1 MSRLKEMFK
10 KNTYRSIPQK
20 EKNGR
25 ELSVPEGLWVK
36 CAKCGKTVYKEDVTE
51 NSYTCPKC
59 GGYFRIKTRTRLR
72 LTADEGSFQEW
83 GTEIADKD
91 PLKYPGSGEKLS
103 ELRRKTH
110 LQEAVTIGYAKLG
123 GCEAVLGV
131 CDARF
136 LMGSM
141 GYVVGERITAA
152 IEEATRRRLPVVLFC
167 CSGGARM
174 QEGIVSLMQ
183 MAKTAAAIKRH
194 SDAGLLYLSV
204 LTDPTMGGVT
214 ASFAMLGD
222 IILAEPGA
230 LIGFAGPRVIA
241 QTIGEKIP
249 EGFQRTEFLLEK
261 GMIDAA
267 VERKEL
273 KDVLVKLLTMHSRE
287 HCEESVEKKT
297 GPCTAQ
303 EGSSHPLTAWE
314 RVQISRSSH
323 RPTSLDYIQEI
334 FTDFLELHGDRSFRD
349 DGAIV
354 GGIALLDGRPVTVIG
369 QQKGRSTKE
378 NLSRNFGMA
387 SPEGYRKALRLMKQ
401 AEKFHRP
408 VVIFVDT
415 PGAACGIDAEERG
428 QGEAIAKNLMEMM
441 GLRVPILSI
450 FIGEGGS
457 GGALGLAVAD
467 EVWMLENATYSILSP
482 EGFASILWKD
492 GKRAKE
498 AAEIMQMTAENL
510 KSLGMI
516 EKIIWEKK
524 PAAKDTVP
532 ELSAS
537 IKESLLNFLR
547 KQDKKTPEQIVCER
561 YDRFRRL

>member
-10 KNTYRSIPQK
+10 KNTYRSVPQK

-25 ELSVPEGLWVK
+25 EPSVPEGLWVK

-91 PLKYPGSGEKLS
+91 PLNYPGYGEKLS

>member
-10 KNTYRSIPQK
+10 KNTYRSVPQK
-20 EKNGR
+20 EENGK
-25 ELSVPEGLWVK
+25 EPSVPEGLWVK

-91 PLKYPGSGEKLS
+91 PLNYPGYGEKLS

-498 AAEIMQMTAENL
+498 AAEIMQMTTENL

>member
-10 KNTYRSIPQK
+10 KNTYRSVPQK
-20 EKNGR
+20 GENGK
-25 ELSVPEGLWVK
+25 EPSVPEGLWVK

-91 PLKYPGSGEKLS
+91 PLKYPGYGEKLS

>member
-10 KNTYRSIPQK
+10 KNTYRSVPQK
-20 EKNGR
+20 EKNGK
-25 ELSVPEGLWVK
+25 EPSVPEGLWVK

-91 PLKYPGSGEKLS
+91 PLNYPGYGEKLS

>member
-10 KNTYRSIPQK
+10 KNTYRSVPQK
-20 EKNGR
+20 EENGK
-25 ELSVPEGLWVK
+25 EPSVPEGLWVK

-72 LTADEGSFQEW
+72 LTADKGSFQEW

-91 PLKYPGSGEKLS
+91 PLNYPGYGEKLS

>member
-10 KNTYRSIPQK
+10 KNTYRSVPQK
-20 EKNGR
+20 EENGK
-25 ELSVPEGLWVK
+25 EPSVPEGLWVK

-91 PLKYPGSGEKLS
+91 PLNYPGYGEKLS

-561 YDRFRRL
+561 YNRFRRL